1 MDLTAADIN
10 EQQFHDAWRGYR
22 QEEVDDFLDRVA
34 EVVERVQ
41 RENMALQQRVREL
54 ETVLASARKSEEA
67 MKRTMTAAQRAAE
80 EAIAKARGRAE
91 QLIDEAEEHA
101 RRADNEVKQR
111 VAAGEI
117 EVRRRTLEA
126 EQEHNLKRTELDA
139 RIDRLLAF
147 EADLKGRLQA
157 FMRQQL
163 RELDSLLKEAAP
175 PAFKDET
182 KVEPRGAGEIAL
194 DEMEGGRAE
203 ESRTGSPEQT
213 ASSDTS

>member
-22 QEEVDDFLDRVA
+22 QEEVDDFLDRVS
-34 EVVERVQ
+34 EVVERIQ
-41 RENMALQQRVREL
+41 RENMALEQRVREL
-54 ETVLASARKSEEA
+54 ETVLATARKSEQA
-67 MKRTMTAAQRAAE
+67 MKRSMAAAQRAAD
-80 EAIAKARGRAE
+80 EAIAKARARAE
-91 QLIDEAEEHA
+91 QLIGEAEERA

-111 VAAGEI
+111 IAAGEI

-126 EQEHNLKRTELDA
+126 EQEHNLRRTELDA

-175 PAFKDET
+175 PAFAEEK
-182 KVEPRGAGEIAL
+182 PAEIAL
-194 DEMEGGRAE
+194 DDAAEEGRAE
-203 ESRTGSPEQT
+203 ETRAEGTKEQT
-213 ASSDTS
+213 ASSDAS

>member
-54 ETVLASARKSEEA
+54 ETVLATARKSEEA

-91 QLIDEAEEHA
+91 QLITEAEEHA
-101 RRADNEVKQR
+101 RRAGNEVKQR

-117 EVRRRTLEA
+117 EVRRKTLEA
-126 EQEHNLKRTELDA
+126 EQEHNLRRTELDA

-163 RELDSLLKEAAP
+163 RELESLLKEATP
-175 PAFKDET
+175 PAFEDE
-182 KVEPRGAGEIAL
+182 AAEIAL
-194 DEMEGGRAE
+194 DDRAE
-203 ESRTGSPEQT
+203 EGRADKSRSGSPEQAAT
-213 ASSDTS
+213 SDTS